1 MITAPIRITAPA
13 RLHFGLFAFGDG
25 WERQYGG
32 VGTMVAAPRIELL
45 VATSSEFQATGPAAE
60 RVAEFSQ
67 LWAEYYAIPRPNI
80 HIHVDALPPQH
91 SGLGVGTQ
99 LGLSVAAACQS
110 AVSMT
115 GVSPVDWAA
124 SVGRAQRSAIGT
136 YGFLQGG
143 LIAERGRTPAERISP
158 LEVRCDV
165 PAQWRFLLL
174 RPKTNP
180 QGLSG
185 SSERKA
191 FRISPS
197 VPKVTRDQLIRL
209 AHERLIPAA
218 IQADWT
224 EFSAALYEY
233 GHMAGECFSK
243 VQGGAYNGESVSE
256 IVEFVRGAGLPG
268 VGQSSW
274 GPTVFAMAESESQA
288 QNKMEEINERFADV
302 EIVVSPPDNTG
313 VQVVANPAD
322 SAGVVTP
329 ASR

>member
-1 MITAPIRITAPA
+1 MITSPIRITAPA

-32 VGTMVAAPRIELL
+32 VGAMVAAPRIELL
-45 VATSSEFQATGPAAE
+45 VASRSEFQASGTAAE

-67 LWAEYYAIPRPNI
+67 RWANYYAVRRPNI

-143 LIAERGRTPAERISP
+143 LIAERGRTPADRISP
-158 LEVRCDV
+158 LEVRCEV

-174 RPKTNP
+174 RRKTNP

-191 FRISPS
+191 FRSAPS
-197 VPKVTRDQLIRL
+197 VPKVTRDRLIRL
-209 AHERLIPAA
+209 AHDRLIPAA
-218 IQADWT
+218 IQADWA

-233 GHMAGECFSK
+233 GHMAGDCFSK

-256 IVEFVRGAGLPG
+256 LVDFVRGAGLPG

-288 QNKMEEINERFADV
+288 QDKMEEINERFADV
-302 EIVVSPPDNTG
+302 EIIISPPDNTG
-313 VQVVANPAD
+313 VQVVANPTD
-322 SAGVVTP
+322 SARVITS